1 MPRPEHRQ
9 GDPDSGSR
17 ASRVP
22 HVCWLGGAS
31 GAGKSTIARRLA
43 AKHGLVL
50 YSTDEAM
57 ASHASRWR
65 PEDCQF
71 LAEFKG

>member
-17 ASRVP
+17 ASRLRR
-22 HVCWLGGAS
+22 VCWLGGAS